1 MADRYGYEGFH
12 DDKTSLDAEDD
23 IASVTLGGKWRIPTK
38 EEWEELLD
46 PENCEWPLDSGN
58 KGMEG
63 YTVRSKIA
71 GYTDK
76 SIYLPKNGFRSFSDV
91 NGDAD
96 SPHGAA
102 LYWSS
107 SLNVES
113 PSEAYALYLIGFKT
127 IHEILCEYRYYGNGI
142 RPVTE

>member
-1 MADRYGYEGFH
+1 MILPLYIKPCVHLLAVSLLISCSAGTSDYIDINFEKALRTGIGIDR
-12 DDKTSLDAEDD
+12 L
-23 IASVTLGGKWRIPTK
+23 
-38 EEWEELLD
+38 
-46 PENCEWPLDSGN
+46 C
-58 KGMEG
+58 
-63 YTVRSKIA
+63 
-71 GYTDK
+71 
-76 SIYLPKNGFRSFSDV
+76 
-91 NGDAD
+91 GDAD

>member
-1 MADRYGYEGFH
+1 MYGNPSRVRTDHLHHIAFCLYDPKAKNLIHDSTIVHQALSVCACRVIIDILFGRHIGFIDINFEKALRTGIGIDR
-12 DDKTSLDAEDD
+12 L
-23 IASVTLGGKWRIPTK
+23 
-38 EEWEELLD
+38 
-46 PENCEWPLDSGN
+46 C
-58 KGMEG
+58 
-63 YTVRSKIA
+63 
-71 GYTDK
+71 
-76 SIYLPKNGFRSFSDV
+76 
-91 NGDAD
+91 GDAD

>member
-1 MADRYGYEGFH
+1 
-12 DDKTSLDAEDD
+12 
-23 IASVTLGGKWRIPTK
+23 
-38 EEWEELLD
+38 
-46 PENCEWPLDSGN
+46 
-58 KGMEG
+58 MEG